1 MHAELASG
9 RLRSPRPPANGILRT
24 VRETF
29 VAKHGSARLPF
40 DRSPPLVDRDTCKVN
55 ATHPGVEP
63 KSGSQKGMEEERNAR
78 AGFVDSVVFDVP
90 RQDKLLRQA
99 QLQVQELVAADRR
112 KDEFLAML
120 SHELGSPLSTIH
132 YALGLLRSQAG
143 EADAQRR
150 MQALIESQVGRM
162 TQLVDEL
169 LDVSRITNSRLRLSL
184 ELLDLR
190 AVVNDAIETL
200 ESELNERNH
209 RLVTE
214 LPDAP
219 LWVHADRFRLEQVFV
234 NLIANASRYTDA
246 GGELAVRVHTIDG
259 EAVVRVRDSG
269 IGIARDLL
277 AHVFDLFKQVN
288 EDDPRSRAGLG
299 VGLAVVRTLVELH
312 KGSVA
317 AASAGLGL
325 GSEFTVRLPASPR

>member
-1 MHAELASG
+1 MHAGSGNG
-9 RLRSPRPPANGILRT
+9 RLRSPRPPANGIVGT
-24 VRETF
+24 VRGTI
-29 VAKHGSARLPF
+29 VAKHDSARLPF
-40 DRSPPLVDRDTCKVN
+40 DWSPPLVERDTYEVN
-55 ATHPGVEP
+55 ETTLCVEP
-63 KSGSQKGMEEERNAR
+63 KSRPQIQAEGE
-78 AGFVDSVVFDVP
+78 VVLNIT

-112 KDEFLAML
+112 KDEFLAIL
-120 SHELGSPLSTIH
+120 SHELRSPLSAIH
-132 YALGLLRSQAG
+132 YALGFLRSQAG
-143 EADAQRR
+143 EADAPRR
-150 MQALIESQVGRM
+150 MQALIERQVARM

-184 ELLDLR
+184 KLLDLR

-200 ESELNERNH
+200 KSELDERNH

-219 LWVHADRFRLEQVFV
+219 VFVHADRFRLEQVFV

-246 GGELAVRVHTIDG
+246 GGELAVRMHAIDG
-259 EAVVRVRDSG
+259 QAVVRVRDSG
-269 IGIARDLL
+269 IGIARHLL
-277 AHVFDLFKQVN
+277 THVFDLFKQTN
-288 EDDPRSRAGLG
+288 EGDPRSRAGLG

-312 KGSVA
+312 EGSVA

-325 GSEFTVRLPASPR
+325 GSEFTVRLPTSRR